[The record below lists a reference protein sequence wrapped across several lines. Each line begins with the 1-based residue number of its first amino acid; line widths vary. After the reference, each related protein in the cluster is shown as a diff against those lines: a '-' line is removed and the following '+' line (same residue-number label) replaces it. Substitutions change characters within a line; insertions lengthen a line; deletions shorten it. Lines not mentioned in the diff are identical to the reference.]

1 LTFITKTLEK
11 LKPKEEVK
19 EKGNESESL
28 GYMVLLFEC

>member
-1 LTFITKTLEK
+1 